1 MADEH
6 PVDVEVA
13 HGSRFCAQL
22 LDPVLAKVAETEG
35 IDGAELAL
43 RVVLGDGKQADIRG
57 TAAGA
62 EGCSVD
68 LLPDGG
74 NVGA

>member
-1 MADEH
+1 MPAA
-6 PVDVEVA
+6 PAQRRPQTAMNKLQAMEV
-13 HGSRFCAQL
+13 F
-22 LDPVLAKVAETEG
+22 AKVAETEG